1 MAIIL
6 VRKETKVFK
15 IFGKFQ
21 SKKQLR
27 IENERLKRLLLRPP
41 EIHEVERNIQIV
53 QSCYD
58 TTPYERDI
66 PEEYFKNQI
75 AKEMIKFLKPLIEY
89 DITDN
94 EYGGKTYRGKLHVAD
109 RK

>member
-1 MAIIL
+1 MSEEMKML
-6 VRKETKVFK
+6 K
-15 IFGKFQ
+15 IFGIFQ
-21 SKKQLR
+21 SKKRLR
-27 IENERLKRLLLRPP
+27 EENERLLLRPP
-41 EIHEVERNIQIV
+41 KIHEVKRNVQIV

-75 AKEMIKFLKPLIEY
+75 AKEMIKYLKPLIEY

-94 EYGGKTYRGKLHVAD
+94 EYGGKTYRGKLYVSG

>member
-1 MAIIL
+1 MF
-6 VRKETKVFK
+6 R

-21 SKKQLR
+21 TKKQLR
-27 IENERLKRLLLRPP
+27 LENERLKRSLLRPP
-41 EIHEVERNIQIV
+41 EIHEVERNVQIV
-53 QSCYD
+53 QSCYI

-66 PEEYFKNQI
+66 PEEYLKNQI
-75 AKEMIKFLKPLIEY
+75 AKEMIEYLKPLIEY

-94 EYGGKTYRGKLHVAD
+94 EYGGKTYHGKLYVAE